1 MELKGTLTCG
11 RQMEEKESIEETEP
25 VARGRRRNRSAKTKC
40 EEISKQGVINNL
52 NYCIKVKKE
61 SMD

>member
-25 VARGRRRNRSAKTKC
+25 VARGRRRNRVQKLNAKRFQ
-40 EEISKQGVINNL
+40 S
-52 NYCIKVKKE
+52 KE
-61 SMD
+61 SLTI